1 VTQSQ
6 SAGRFGAGVSGRAR
20 RALSLQGRD
29 PRLYRDPQANALAD
43 QYAAPLIV
51 RQDRADGKPV
61 RRLALNMGSVRVG
74 GTTATT
80 ALTQSITNP
89 PTQSE
94 VENIQ
99 DKVNELVALNS
110 AVIDRIDA
118 LIRQLRGD

>member
-1 VTQSQ
+1 MTQSQ

-43 QYAAPLIV
+43 QYAEPLIV

-61 RRLALNMGSVRVG
+61 RRLALDMGSVRELGSTVSG
-74 GTTATT
+74 
-80 ALTQSITNP
+80 SY
-89 PTQSE
+89 TQSE
-94 VENIQ
+94 VQAIA
-99 DKVNELVALNS
+99 DKL
-110 AVIDRIDA
+110 DA